1 MGFCLPYPL
10 EEEKILKTTESHIGG
25 GCLLFT
31 TPIGRSMADH
41 AGQDT
46 VERLGSRDLNLDGEI
61 INLAIVGSSRFYDF
75 MVFEIAV
82 ESWVDNNGYPD
93 MIIVG
98 GASGVDY
105 MAERWADNN
114 SVPIAVFTEEWGDPN
129 RSLIDRGRA
138 EAANSLTEKIL
149 GGASH
154 ILAMPSPTSKW
165 TRIVIEQAASRGI
178 PTDVHEVE

>member
-1 MGFCLPYPL
+1 
-10 EEEKILKTTESHIGG
+10 
-25 GCLLFT
+25 
-31 TPIGRSMADH
+31 MAGP

-75 MVFEIAV
+75 MVFEGAV
-82 ESWVDNNGYPD
+82 ESWVEENGYPD

-114 SVPIAVFTEEWGDPN
+114 SVPIAVFSEEWGEAS
-129 RSLIDRGRA
+129 RRLIDSGRV
-138 EAANSLTEKIL
+138 EAPNTLTEKIL
-149 GGASH
+149 SGASH
-154 ILAMPSPTSKW
+154 ILAMPSPTSGTARVGSSGSSDSMRTSPLDRTAVW
-165 TRIVIEQAASRGI
+165 GVNVPEN
-178 PTDVHEVE
+178 

>member
-1 MGFCLPYPL
+1 MF
-10 EEEKILKTTESHIGG
+10 S
-25 GCLLFT
+25 
-31 TPIGRSMADH
+31 TPFRPIMAGP

-75 MVFEIAV
+75 MVFEGAV
-82 ESWVDNNGYPD
+82 ESWVEENGYPD

-114 SVPIAVFTEEWGDPN
+114 SVPIAVFTEEWSDPN
-129 RSLIDRGRA
+129 RSLVDRGRT
-138 EAANSLTEKIL
+138 EAANTLTEKIL
-149 GGASH
+149 RGASH

-165 TRIVIEQAASRGI
+165 TRIVIEQATSRGI
-178 PTDVHEVE
+178 PTNVHEVE

>member
-1 MGFCLPYPL
+1 
-10 EEEKILKTTESHIGG
+10 
-25 GCLLFT
+25 
-31 TPIGRSMADH
+31 MAEPV
-41 AGQDT
+41 GQDT

-75 MVFEIAV
+75 MVFEGAV
-82 ESWVDNNGYPD
+82 ESWVEENGYPD

-114 SVPIAVFTEEWGDPN
+114 SVPIAVFTEEWSEPN
-129 RSLIDRGRA
+129 RSLVDRGRT
-138 EAANSLTEKIL
+138 EAANTLTEKIL
-149 GGASH
+149 RGASH

-165 TRIVIEQAASRGI
+165 TRIVIEQATSRGI
-178 PTDVHEVE
+178 PTNVHEVE